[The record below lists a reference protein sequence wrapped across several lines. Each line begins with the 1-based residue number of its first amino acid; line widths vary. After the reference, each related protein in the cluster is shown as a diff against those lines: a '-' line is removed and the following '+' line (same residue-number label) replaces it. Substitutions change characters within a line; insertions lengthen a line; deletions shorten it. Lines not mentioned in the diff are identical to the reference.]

1 MIVTRLRIDYDDG
14 TAEVVTA
21 DQRDGQAFYLW
32 ANRRGITAPAGRDL
46 SETMQTVFLRVC
58 AWSAHQRAQGVT
70 VEWDTWSDRV
80 AYVTLEAAEAVDP
93 TGEASG
99 A

>member
-32 ANRRGITAPAGRDL
+32 ANRRGITAPVGRDL
-46 SETMQTVFLRVC
+46 SETMQTVFLRVVG
-58 AWSAHQRAQGVT
+58 WSAHQRAQGTT
-70 VEWDTWSDRV
+70 VEWAEWDAR
-80 AYVTLEAAEAVDP
+80 AAFVTLEASETVDP
-93 TGEASG
+93 TGEAS
-99 A
+99 AE

>member
-1 MIVTRLRIDYDDG
+1 MIVTRLRIQYADG
-14 TAEVVTA
+14 TLDVVTA

-32 ANRRGITAPAGRDL
+32 ANRRGIYAPAGRDL
-46 SETMQTVFLRVC
+46 SDTMQTVFLRVC

-70 VEWDTWSDRV
+70 VEWDEWSDRV
-80 AYVTLEAAEAVDP
+80 AYVTVEASEPMDP

>member
-1 MIVTRLRIDYDDG
+1 MIVTRLKIEYDDG

-32 ANRRGITAPAGRDL
+32 ANKRGIIAPRGRDL
-46 SETMQTVFLRVC
+46 SETMETVFLRVA

-70 VEWDTWSDRV
+70 VEWDTWSGRV
-80 AYVTLEAAEAVDP
+80 AYVTLEAAEPVDP
-93 TGEASG
+93 TPEGSAE
-99 A
+99 